1 MSLTGEHLQLQL
13 GAGRATV
20 NQVSVQLNAGEVL
33 ALIGRN
39 GAGKSSLLNLLSGER
54 LPDTGRV
61 YLHDRPLADW
71 PGADRARLLAVLPQQ
86 QALNFA
92 FGVRDVVALGRY
104 PHATGKRRD
113 DAIVAEAMA
122 LCELTDLAE
131 RNIHQISGGERQRVH
146 LARVLAQIWD
156 AQPEGHRFLL
166 LDEPAASLDL
176 HHQQLLFQAVRRFAR
191 RGVGVLLV
199 VHDLN
204 LAARYAD
211 RLLLLDR
218 GQAVCSGRPAQV
230 LTAERIGTHFRLS
243 VTVQPHPHHDCPLI
257 ITQ

>member
-1 MSLTGEHLQLQL
+1 MSLTGERLQLQL
-13 GAGRATV
+13 SPGRTALDE
-20 NQVSVQLNAGEVL
+20 VSVQLDAGEVL
-33 ALIGRN
+33 ALIGQN
-39 GAGKSSLLNLLSGER
+39 GAGKSSLLNVLSGER
-54 LPDTGRV
+54 APNAGQVR
-61 YLHDRPLADW
+61 LHDQAINDW
-71 PGADRARLLAVLPQQ
+71 RGEDRARLLAVLPQQ
-86 QALNFA
+86 HSLNFA
-92 FGVRDVVALGRY
+92 FRVAEVVALGRY

-113 DAIVAEAMA
+113 DSIVAEAME
-122 LCELTDLAE
+122 LCELTDLAQ
-131 RNIHQISGGERQRVH
+131 RNIHEISGGELQRVH

-176 HHQQLLFQAVRRFAR
+176 HHQQRLFQAVRGFAR

-211 RLLLLDR
+211 RVLLLDR
-218 GQAVCSGRPAQV
+218 GQSVCTGRPAEV
-230 LTAERIGTHFRLS
+230 LTAANIQHHFGLS

-257 ITQ
+257 ISH

>member
-1 MSLTGEHLQLQL
+1 MSLVGEHLRLQL
-13 GAGRATV
+13 APGRIAIDD
-20 NQVSVQLNAGEVL
+20 VSVQLNAGEVL
-33 ALIGRN
+33 ALIGQN
-39 GAGKSSLLNLLSGER
+39 GAGKSSLLNLLSGEHVANAGQVR
-54 LPDTGRV
+54 LHEKPIT
-61 YLHDRPLADW
+61 DW
-71 PGADRARLLAVLPQQ
+71 PGEDRARLLAVLPQQ
-86 QALNFA
+86 HSLNFA
-92 FGVRDVVALGRY
+92 FRVAEVVALGRY
-104 PHATGKRRD
+104 PHGTGKRRD

-122 LCELTDLAE
+122 LCELSDLAQ
-131 RNIHQISGGERQRVH
+131 RNIHEISGGERQRVH

-176 HHQQLLFQAVRRFAR
+176 HHQQMLFQAVRRFAR

-211 RLLLLDR
+211 RVLLLDHGR
-218 GQAVCSGRPAQV
+218 AVCTGRPADV
-230 LTAERIGTHFRLS
+230 LTIDTIYTHFGLS

-257 ITQ
+257 ISH